1 MLKAL
6 RTKIVLLLFPILCL
20 TACSALGPLQT
31 PDVTLSNIE
40 AGKGMTLFEQR
51 YDVTLRIQNPNN
63 ADLPVSGLS
72 YAVTLNDQEFAR
84 GVSNER
90 IVIPALGEKLVHV
103 TVTSN
108 PLDWINQI
116 NQLQANPE
124 RSPSYSVSG
133 VLYLEGLAG
142 RELPFSKA
150 GKFVPNR

>member
-1 MLKAL
+1 MRIRIIFPWL
-6 RTKIVLLLFPILCL
+6 PILFL
-20 TACSALGPLQT
+20 LACTALGPLQT

-40 AGKGMTLFEQR
+40 TGRGMTLFEQR

-63 ADLPVSGLS
+63 ADLKLSGLS

-90 IVIPALGEKLVHV
+90 TVIPALGEKLVHV
-103 TVTSN
+103 TMTSS

-124 RSPSYSVSG
+124 LSPSYSVSG
-133 VLYLEGLAG
+133 VLYLEGFTG

-150 GKFVPNR
+150 GKFVPDQ